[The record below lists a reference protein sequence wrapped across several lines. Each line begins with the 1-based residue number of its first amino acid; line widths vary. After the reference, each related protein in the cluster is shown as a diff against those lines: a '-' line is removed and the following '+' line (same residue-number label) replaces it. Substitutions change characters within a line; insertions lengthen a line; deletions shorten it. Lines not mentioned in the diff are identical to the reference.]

1 MNLVAKEYVAAQD
14 PENPGVLV
22 LSRFA
27 GAVEEMS
34 EAVIVNPYSID
45 ELAEGL
51 RQAIQMPIDER
62 IERWRALNEKV
73 TTNTASNWSRT
84 FLERLTALH
93 PPGG

>member
-14 PENPGVLV
+14 PQNPGVLV

-51 RQAIQMPIDER
+51 RQAIQMPLDER
-62 IERWRALNEKV
+62 IDRWKALNRKV
-73 TTNTASNWSRT
+73 TTNTASHWSRQ
-84 FLERLTALH
+84 FLDRLTTIRA
-93 PPGG
+93 PAA